1 VQISPSFSLTHLILA
16 AALAKLGEIDKAKAT
31 AAHVLQ
37 LQPDFHLGRHFA
49 GADYAPELATSL
61 TEALGATGLPA
72 ARRLLHCI
80 SPLMAQPGPARM
92 SAMRSLLEEKQ
103 TLAMSRRKSS
113 LRRTG

>member
-1 VQISPSFSLTHLILA
+1 LTHLILA

-37 LQPDFHLGRHFA
+37 LQPDFRLGRHFA

-80 SPLMAQPGPARM
+80 SPLMARSCRSRM
-92 SAMRSLLEEKQ
+92 SAHRSRLGVN
-103 TLAMSRRKSS
+103 
-113 LRRTG
+113 RTTYAHSEPYRF

>member
-1 VQISPSFSLTHLILA
+1 MQISPSFSLTHLILA

-37 LQPDFHLGRHFA
+37 LQPDFRLGRHFA

-80 SPLMAQPGPARM
+80 SPPGTKLPIKDVCA
-92 SAMRSLLEEKQ
+92 SVAIGGKPDNICSF
-103 TLAMSRRKSS
+103 
-113 LRRTG
+113 